1 MTKLAE
7 STPECSVLQLGLISL
22 ASVHHFYSVMYS
34 AQASGLLRESTCC
47 IITFTLFMVI
57 IQKLSQF
64 QLTYAVSQASQ
75 LSCFSCSCK
84 YIVKV
89 MLRTSPLT
97 PSIRSQAVSTTIIFT
112 GSRNKISNYSPD
124 ITLAYH

>member
-7 STPECSVLQLGLISL
+7 YTPECSVLQLGLISL
-22 ASVHHFYSVMYS
+22 ASVPHFYSVMYS

-47 IITFTLFMVI
+47 IVTFTLFMVT

-64 QLTYAVSQASQ
+64 QLTYAVPQASQ

-84 YIVKV
+84 NIVKV
-89 MLRTSPLT
+89 MLCTPPLT
-97 PSIRSQAVSTTIIFT
+97 PSIRSQAASLLVTLFCWINNIILRF
-112 GSRNKISNYSPD
+112 G
-124 ITLAYH
+124 